1 LDEHLTIFN
10 IYKQFHKKPEEKT
23 KIVDQI
29 SEQETSDKKSQ
40 NLHLVSDAQISEL
53 ALLIGIS

>member
-1 LDEHLTIFN
+1 MGNVE
-10 IYKQFHKKPEEKT
+10 QFHKKPEEQT

-29 SEQETSDKKSQ
+29 SEQVTSDKKSQ

-53 ALLIGIS
+53 ALLIGISQNNT